1 MGFLIRKPADEPGKA
16 LPAIVIGVFVAF
28 GGVLFGFV
36 RDVPSRL
43 LIFPFL
49 SEPLS
54 SAPTLPFISLLR
66 ALYGLF

>member
-43 LIFPFL
+43 
-49 SEPLS
+49 
-54 SAPTLPFISLLR
+54 
-66 ALYGLF
+66 